1 MASRYNF
8 SVSPARKPIASA
20 AWVALSAVSAVS
32 GFGGL
37 LSPAQAQSTPTEQT
51 VTVTGAAPVERSTVG
66 GFGDSPIARSPF
78 SASTLTADELR
89 DAGAIRL
96 ADLPRLNPALSD
108 AYNAEGYWS
117 LLAIRG
123 YALDPR
129 ANFRRDGLPISGE
142 TVLALDNRQAV
153 EILEGTSGIQAGTSS
168 PGGLLNL
175 VVKRPAG
182 TIRRFGLNWQ
192 QSGSIGATADI
203 GDSAGPFGWR
213 VNLASES
220 LRPQTRSADGSRRLA
235 AAAVEWRLS
244 PASLLEAE
252 VEFSH
257 QTQPSV
263 PGFSLLGSVVPDA
276 RATDPRINLNNQPW
290 SMPVVFDG
298 TTASLRWQQRL
309 SERWKVVAHG
319 MVQRLRSDD
328 RLAYPYGCSAEGN
341 YDRYCSDGSFDFY
354 DFRSDNERRHSEA
367 LNLSLQGR
375 ADFAGMAHQIES
387 GILISRFQSRMQPQV
402 DDVTI
407 VGSGG
412 VDGLAM
418 IPTLPTL
425 GSVANTNRYERSTE
439 LYLRDHVELGSDWG
453 LWAGLRHSRLQRG
466 SITTD
471 GSEAVA
477 YAQSFTTPWLALSRA
492 VSKTTLT
499 YASWGQGVESDVAPN
514 KPSYSNAGQPLPA
527 LKSRQFEIGIKH
539 DDVAIGWTIAAF
551 DITRPRSSDLSDPAS
566 ACADPAAGCLIHAV
580 DGRAQHR
587 GLEASARWHQGPWQ
601 LGASAML
608 LQARINGSSDPALNG
623 KRPTNAPAQTV
634 KAQAGYDIVALPGA
648 SLNAALTSDSNR
660 MVLPDNSASVPS
672 WTRID
677 LGLRYAQ
684 QAGGATLVWRVGVDN
699 ATDRRAWRESPYQF
713 AHAYLFPLPPRTWR
727 LAMQADL

>member
-1 MASRYNF
+1 
-8 SVSPARKPIASA
+8 
-20 AWVALSAVSAVS
+20 L
-32 GFGGL
+32 
-37 LSPAQAQSTPTEQT
+37 TEQT
-51 VTVTGAAPVERSTVG
+51 VTVTGAAPVARSAVG

-78 SASTLTADELR
+78 SATTLSADDLR
-89 DAGAIRL
+89 DAGVIRL
-96 ADLPRLNPALSD
+96 ADLPRLNRALSD

-182 TIRRFGLNWQ
+182 TIRRVGLNWQ

-203 GDSAGPFGWR
+203 GDSAGTFGWR

-220 LRPQTRSADGSRRLA
+220 LRPTTRSADGSRHLA

-244 PASLLEAE
+244 PASVVEAE

-263 PGFSLLGSVVPDA
+263 PGFSLLGNVVPDA
-276 RATDPRINLNNQPW
+276 RAVDPRINLNNQPW
-290 SMPVVFDG
+290 SLPVVFDG

-309 SERWKVVAHG
+309 SERWKFVAHG
-319 MVQRLRSDD
+319 MVQRLRTDD
-328 RLAYPYGCSAEGN
+328 RLAFPFGCTKDVN
-341 YDRYCSDGSFDFY
+341 FDRYCSDGSFDFY
-354 DFRSDNERRHSEA
+354 DFRSDNERRRSEA

-375 ADFAGMAHQIES
+375 ADFAGMAHQIDS
-387 GILISRFQSRMQPQV
+387 GVLISRFQSRMQPQV
-402 DDVTI
+402 DDTAF
-407 VGSGG
+407 VGSGSI
-412 VDGLAM
+412 DGLTM

-425 GSVANTNRYERSTE
+425 GLVANTDRSERSTE
-439 LYLRDHVELGSDWG
+439 LYLRDHVELGGDWA

-466 SITTD
+466 SVATD

-477 YAQSFTTPWLALSRA
+477 YAQSFTTPWLALSRSFSA
-492 VSKTTLT
+492 TTLS
-499 YASWGQGVESDVAPN
+499 YASWGQGVETEVAPN
-514 KPSYSNAGQPLPA
+514 RPSYSNAGQPLPA

-539 DDVAIGWTIAAF
+539 DGAAIGWTIAAF
-551 DITRPRSSDLSDPAS
+551 DINRPQASDTIDPA
-566 ACADPAAGCLIHAV
+566 AQCADATAGCLIHAV

-587 GLEASARWHQGPWQ
+587 GIEGSARWHQGPWQ
-601 LGASAML
+601 LGASALL
-608 LQARINGSSDPALNG
+608 LQARIIGSSDATLNG
-623 KRPTNAPAQTV
+623 KRPTNVPAQTL
-634 KAQAGYDIVALPGA
+634 KAQAGYDIAALPGA
-648 SLNAALTSDSNR
+648 SLNATLTSDSNR
-660 MVLPDNSASVPS
+660 MVLPDNSVSVPS

-677 LGLRYAQ
+677 LGLRYAH
-684 QAGGATLVWRVGVDN
+684 QAGGATLVWRAGVDN
-699 ATDRRAWRESPYQF
+699 ATDRRAWRESPYQY

-727 LAMQADL
+727 LSMQADL

>member
-1 MASRYNF
+1 MASRYDF
-8 SVSPARKPIASA
+8 SISPTRTPVARA
-20 AWVALSAVSAVS
+20 AWVALSAVSGLA
-32 GFGGL
+32 GL
-37 LSPAQAQSTPTEQT
+37 LSPAQAQSIPTEQT
-51 VTVTGAAPVERSTVG
+51 VTVTGPAPMARNAVG

-78 SASTLTADELR
+78 SATTLNADELR
-89 DAGAIRL
+89 DAGVIRL

-123 YALDPR
+123 FALDPR

-153 EILEGTSGIQAGTSS
+153 EILEGTSGIQAGISS

-182 TIRRFGLNWQ
+182 TIRRVGLNWQ

-220 LRPQTRSADGSRRLA
+220 LRPPTRSADGSRHLA

-244 PASLLEAE
+244 PASVLEAE

-257 QTQPSV
+257 QAQPSV
-263 PGFSLLGSVVPDA
+263 PGFSLLGNLVPDA

-290 SMPVVFDG
+290 SLPVVFDG

-309 SERWKVVAHG
+309 SERWKFVAHG
-319 MVQRLRSDD
+319 MVQRLRTDD

-341 YDRYCSDGSFDFY
+341 YDRYCSDSSFDFY
-354 DFRSDNERRHSEA
+354 DFRSDNERRRSAA

-375 ADFAGMAHQIES
+375 SEFAGMAHLIDS
-387 GILISRFQSRMQPQV
+387 GILISRFQSRMQPRV
-402 DDVTI
+402 DDATI
-407 VGSGG
+407 VGSGS
-412 VDGLAM
+412 VDGLTM

-425 GSVANTNRYERSTE
+425 GSVANTDRNDRSTE
-439 LYLRDHVELGSDWG
+439 LYLRDHAELGSDWG

-466 SITTD
+466 SVATD
-471 GSEAVA
+471 GSAAVA
-477 YAQSFTTPWLALSRA
+477 YGQAFTTPWLALSRA
-492 VSKTTLT
+492 LSTTTVT

-514 KPSYSNAGQPLPA
+514 KANFSNAGQPLPA

-539 DDVAIGWTIAAF
+539 DGATIAWTVAAF
-551 DITRPRSSDLSDPAS
+551 DVTRPQVSDSADPAA
-566 ACADPAAGCLIHAV
+566 ACADPAAGCLIHAAA
-580 DGRAQHR
+580 GRARHR
-587 GLEASARWHQGPWQ
+587 GLEAAARWHQGPWQ
-601 LGASAML
+601 LGASALL
-608 LQARINGSSDPALNG
+608 LQARITGSADPTLND
-623 KRPTNAPAQTV
+623 KRPTNVPAQAF
-634 KAQAGYDIVALPGA
+634 KAHVGYDISGWPGA

-660 MVLPDNSASVPS
+660 MVLPDNSVSVPS

-677 LGLRYAQ
+677 LGLRYAH
-684 QAGGATLVWRVGVDN
+684 QAGDATLVWRVGVDN
-699 ATDRRAWRESPYQF
+699 ATDRRAWRESPYQY
-713 AHAYLFPLPPRTWR
+713 AHAYLFPLPPRSWR
-727 LAMQADL
+727 LSMQTDL